1 VGFGSIFLVD
11 DIREMTTMYTSNNQ
25 VIFEENY
32 DETFQP
38 TDEELNEYAE
48 FIGVDPLNV
57 SVLAWFD

>member
-1 VGFGSIFLVD
+1 MGFGSIFLVD